1 MTVKIDIISGFLGAG
16 KTTFINKFI
25 EVLGNTEKLAI
36 IENEYG
42 KVNIDGDIL
51 RKGEIRVKDITAGC
65 ICCSLAGDLDKA
77 LEEIYYDYKPDR
89 IIIEPTGIGKLSE
102 IMEACKKT
110 SVSEFLQIN
119 SLITMVN
126 VMKFEVLNLS
136 FGDFFHNQIQNADT
150 IVLSRVERAGEEKV
164 DEVAAQLRKLN
175 SHAEIITTPWENIDI
190 KNLMHDRHKE
200 EHIEHGHSCK
210 CGCNGAAH
218 EEQSHTGLETWGVE
232 TIKVFD
238 KNELID
244 TLKSVDKFGK
254 IVRAKGYVDL
264 HTNQWMKFDYVQ
276 GELNYSFETEERACK
291 VSFIGNDLDVEVLSA
306 FFK

>member
-1 MTVKIDIISGFLGAG
+1 
-16 KTTFINKFI
+16 
-25 EVLGNTEKLAI
+25 
-36 IENEYG
+36 
-42 KVNIDGDIL
+42 
-51 RKGEIRVKDITAGC
+51 
-65 ICCSLAGDLDKA
+65 
-77 LEEIYYDYKPDR
+77 
-89 IIIEPTGIGKLSE
+89 
-102 IMEACKKT
+102 
-110 SVSEFLQIN
+110 
-119 SLITMVN
+119 
-126 VMKFEVLNLS
+126 
-136 FGDFFHNQIQNADT
+136 
-150 IVLSRVERAGEEKV
+150 
-164 DEVAAQLRKLN
+164 
-175 SHAEIITTPWENIDI
+175 
-190 KNLMHDRHKE
+190 MHDRHKE